1 MLKATPEAACEWLP
15 EPSADDEAE
24 VCGALSRFVVERD
37 DGARGYGPAESCA
50 EHLGEVVP
58 WLIDGSDEF
67 RAIVTIRWDW
77 YDETHP
83 SKDDV
88 R

>member
-1 MLKATPEAACEWLP
+1 MLKATPEATCEWLP

-37 DGARGYGPAESCA
+37 DDARGYGPAESCA

-58 WLIDGSDEF
+58 WLIDGSDEV